1 MLSKKICVEL
11 HVLQAVK
18 RKALGSAVNSA
29 SHWKPHVVITTR
41 HCRDSLKLLDVCNI
55 WRDLWESQRFHSW
68 RMSI

>member
-41 HCRDSLKLLDVCNI
+41 HCRDSL
-55 WRDLWESQRFHSW
+55 
-68 RMSI
+68 